1 MAKVLIYT
9 PNSKQESPIVEDVK
23 QAWFLCTDSRLRFD
37 TAPGEILCVS
47 LLLLSHFSRVRLCAT
62 P

>member
-23 QAWFLCTDSRLRFD
+23 QAWFYALTVD
-37 TAPGEILCVS
+37 
-47 LLLLSHFSRVRLCAT
+47 
-62 P
+62 

>member
-9 PNSKQESPIVEDVK
+9 PNSKQESTIVEDVK

-37 TAPGEILCVS
+37 TEDVKQAWFYALIVD
-47 LLLLSHFSRVRLCAT
+47 
-62 P
+62 